1 MEIPKKIQK
10 LLDKRENLAEK
21 LIIVSAD
28 LDTWLEKNGA
38 DFNDPDL
45 MDSTSSG
52 CRIYYEPTGAKVD
65 VEAYIKNKM

>member
-28 LDTWLEKNGA
+28 LDTLLEKNGA

-52 CRIYYEPTGAKVD
+52 CRIYYEPTGVKVD
-65 VEAYIKNKM
+65 VEAYIKNKI

>member
-10 LLDKRENLAEK
+10 LLDKKESLAKK
-21 LIIVSAD
+21 LMIVSAD

-45 MDSTSSG
+45 MDSTLSG
-52 CRIYYEPTGAKVD
+52 CRIYCEPTGAKVD

>member
-52 CRIYYEPTGAKVD
+52 C
-65 VEAYIKNKM
+65 